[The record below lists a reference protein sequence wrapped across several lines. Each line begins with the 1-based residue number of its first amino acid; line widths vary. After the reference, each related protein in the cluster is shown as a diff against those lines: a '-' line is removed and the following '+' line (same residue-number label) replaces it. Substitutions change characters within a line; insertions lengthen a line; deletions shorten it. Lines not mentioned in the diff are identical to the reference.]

1 MASVQPD
8 LAEPVPAAKDLASET
23 LALTRALISRR
34 SLTPDD
40 AGCQALMAERLAPLG
55 FSVETL
61 ESNSVVNGWWRRGSA
76 APLVCFAGHTD
87 VVPTGPL
94 DKWQS
99 DPFAPTERDGFL
111 YGRGAADM
119 KASLAAFVTAIE
131 AFVAAHPTAPGSI
144 ALLITSDEEG
154 PSVDGTVKVVQK
166 LAAAG
171 QRIDYCVVGE
181 PTSVERLGDM
191 IKNGRRG
198 TLSGT
203 LTVNGVQGH
212 VAYPQLARNPIHL
225 LAPALA
231 ELAAMRWDDGNEY
244 FPPTSWQCSNIH
256 SGTGA
261 TNVIPGSLE
270 LLFNFRFCPVSSR
283 ASLVERLGAVL
294 NRHGLDYA
302 LAWTGYGPPYLTG
315 RGKLV
320 DVATDA
326 VRAVTGVTPELSCTG
341 GTSDGRFIADI
352 CSEVV
357 ELGPVNAS
365 IHKLNERVRVSDIAA
380 LAAIYLGILER
391 ILLPRDR

>member
-1 MASVQPD
+1 MD
-8 LAEPVPAAKDLASET
+8 LVKPLAAHSLSSET
-23 LALTRALISRR
+23 LALARELIARR

-40 AGCQALMAERLAPLG
+40 AGCQELMAARLAPLG
-55 FSVETL
+55 FGTETL
-61 ESNSVVNGWWRRGSA
+61 TSGSVKNGWWRRGTGS
-76 APLVCFAGHTD
+76 PLVCFAGHTD

-94 DKWQS
+94 SQWQS
-99 DPFAPTERDGFL
+99 DPFVPIERDGWL

-119 KASLAAFVTAIE
+119 KASLAAFVTAVE
-131 AFVAAHPTAPGSI
+131 AFVASHPNAPGSI
-144 ALLITSDEEG
+144 ALLVTSDEEG
-154 PSVDGTVKVVQK
+154 PSVDGTVKVVEK

-171 QRIDYCVVGE
+171 ERIDYCIVGE
-181 PTSVERLGDM
+181 PTSVDRLGDM

-203 LTVNGVQGH
+203 LTVKGIQGH

-225 LAPALA
+225 AAPALA
-231 ELAAMRWDDGNEY
+231 ELAATHWDDGNDY

-261 TNVIPGSLE
+261 TNVIPGALE
-270 LLFNFRFCPVSSR
+270 AMFNFRFCPVSSR
-283 ASLVERLGAVL
+283 ASLAQRFETILG
-294 NRHGLDYA
+294 RHGLAYD
-302 LAWTGYGPPYLTG
+302 LAWTGFGPPYLTT

-320 DVATDA
+320 DVVTDA
-326 VRAVTGVTPELSCTG
+326 VRGVTGIAPELSCTG

-352 CSEVV
+352 CGEVV

-365 IHKLNERVRVSDIAA
+365 IHQVNERVRTADVGA

-391 ILLPRDR
+391 LLAGA